1 MSEKSFR
8 VCLKKAF
15 AVRENVLEAMEIPG
29 DLAGRA
35 PVITLTGSRQV
46 RIENYSSIVFYNKE
60 KLVVLTRCGKVC
72 LHGKNLEITHYDSM
86 EMEVKGYISGVFL
99 EGKS

>member
-8 VCLKKAF
+8 VYLKKAF

-35 PVITLTGSRQV
+35 PVITLTGCRQA
-46 RIENYSSIVFYNKE
+46 RIENYRSIVFYNKE
-60 KLVVLTRCGKVC
+60 KLVVLTKCGKAC
-72 LHGKNLEITHYDSM
+72 LHGQNLEIIHYDSM
-86 EMEVKGYISGVFL
+86 EMEVKGYISGVSV